1 VLNARGLLVPR
12 DLSVIGRYSD
22 EFARM
27 FSLPFSSIES
37 APDRLGEQA
46 VRRLV
51 HRIGSPARLAEPY
64 VVELIR
70 PELVDRASTGR
81 PPHSRQEGATP

>member
-1 VLNARGLLVPR
+1 VLTARGLRAPQ

-37 APDRLGEQA
+37 APDRLGRLA

-51 HRIGSPARLAEPY
+51 RRISSPAERGEPN
-64 VVELIR
+64 VVELIP
-70 PELVDRASTGR
+70 PELVDRGSTAR
-81 PPHSRQEGATP
+81 PPTIT